1 MAKKSKEIKFTQQ
14 EIDSLMNLKQS
25 YTNIELSLGKLEVAR
40 MQTEQRLDNIENDK
54 LRLENSYVEAQANEA
69 QIVGELTEKYGVGN
83 LDINTGTFTP
93 EK

>member
-1 MAKKSKEIKFTQQ
+1 MTKNTEIKFTKD
-14 EIDSLMNLKQS
+14 EIDSLQQLRTDYANV
-25 YTNIELSLGKLEVAR
+25 ELSLGKLEVAR

-54 LRLENSYVEAQANEA
+54 LRLENSYVEIQANEA

-93 EK
+93 VK